1 MSMNVVMHG
10 KTVDGRIVP
19 MIVDDQGSG
28 GGVGGG
34 FGAPSASP
42 LANGWSYAAESGGI
56 TSTSDVPIKAAAGA
70 GRYNYLTSIQL
81 MNADASVASEV
92 VVKDGSTVI
101 YRTYLPA
108 MAAST
113 APVPVQV
120 HFNPPLVGSN
130 NTALNVAAITDSAKV
145 YVNAQGYVGGAPNQV
160 ALNTNTDVEVYDR
173 FANLVTDRAGST
185 LTLRSF

>member
-70 GRYNYLTSIQL
+70 GRYNYLSSIDV
-81 MNADASVASEV
+81 MNTDASVATEV
-92 VVKDGSTVI
+92 VIKDGSTVI
-101 YRTYLPA
+101 WRTKL
-108 MAAST
+108 AALAANT
-113 APVPVQV
+113 APVPFQR

-130 NTALNVAAITDSAKV
+130 NAALNVACVTNSAEV
-145 YVNAQGYVGGAPNQV
+145 YINAQGYVGGAPNQV
-160 ALNTNTDVEVYDR
+160 ALNTNTDVEIYDR
-173 FANLVTDRAGST
+173 FANLMTDRDGNT
-185 LTLRSF
+185 LTLRS